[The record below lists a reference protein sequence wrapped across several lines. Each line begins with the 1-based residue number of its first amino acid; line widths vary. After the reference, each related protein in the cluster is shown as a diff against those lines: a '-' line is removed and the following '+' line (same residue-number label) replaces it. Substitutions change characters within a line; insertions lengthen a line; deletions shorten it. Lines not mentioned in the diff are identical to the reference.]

1 MERVMDSLVG
11 NPVHVYSLVSRMT
24 STLGLLRREMA
35 RVEAVAGIE
44 RGITALL
51 RSGEFPDAD
60 DIEGVTQ
67 ALARIAFTYNL
78 GNVGTRQ
85 RAL

>member
-1 MERVMDSLVG
+1 
-11 NPVHVYSLVSRMT
+11 
-24 STLGLLRREMA
+24 MA

-44 RGITALL
+44 RGLTALL